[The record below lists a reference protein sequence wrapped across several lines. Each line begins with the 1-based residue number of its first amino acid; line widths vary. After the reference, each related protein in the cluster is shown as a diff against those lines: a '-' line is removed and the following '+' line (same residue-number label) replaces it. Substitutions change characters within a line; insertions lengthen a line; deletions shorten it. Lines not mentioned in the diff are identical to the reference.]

1 MTGKL
6 SSETEGAAFE
16 RQGCDMKQTP
26 HNAPAYRAGVSPRIF
41 AQVKEVHRRAAAFDA
56 RGVGIFERRL
66 RRERRNARQAEA
78 DLLRG
83 LGYASYEDFM
93 RSTVLE
99 AAPRQTEAADIAEI
113 AILHTRIAAL
123 EEELAE
129 AKFAIKSVLDR
140 VEASRS
146 AAQASG
152 VGDEADEL
160 RDALHDAAREVTL
173 FAEVV
178 RRERAE
184 LYHARDVVIAITRDA
199 RVTVEGLR
207 RIAELEGP
215 AAS

>member
-1 MTGKL
+1 
-6 SSETEGAAFE
+6 
-16 RQGCDMKQTP
+16 MKQTP
-26 HNAPAYRAGVSPRIF
+26 HNGPLNRAGVSPRIL
-41 AQVKEVHRRAAAFDA
+41 AQVKEVHRRAAGLDA

-66 RRERRNARQAEA
+66 RRERRNARQAEE